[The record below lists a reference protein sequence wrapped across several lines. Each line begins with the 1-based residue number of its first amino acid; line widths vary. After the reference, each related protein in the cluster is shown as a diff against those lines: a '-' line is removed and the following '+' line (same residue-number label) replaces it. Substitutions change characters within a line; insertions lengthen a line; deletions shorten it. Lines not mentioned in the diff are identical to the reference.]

1 MRLATPSLPCLLAAA
16 LLASPGAV
24 RADLEPDVAAA
35 GPRPC
40 AILLHGLGRTW
51 RAMEPLAEALDAAG
65 FVAANVD
72 YASRAQP
79 IEELANV
86 AVAEGVQRCRDA
98 GATPIHFVTHSMG
111 GLLVRYYLSTR
122 TLPDLARVVML
133 APPNQGSEVAD
144 ALREKEW
151 FRRLNGP
158 AGAQLGT
165 GPDGIAASLG
175 PVAYPVG
182 VIAGSEVAFYDG
194 WLAGQIPGDNDGK
207 VSVQRT
213 QVEGMSD
220 FRVLPVTHTFIVSD
234 DEAIAQTLSFLR
246 EGRFLPLA
254 VEGDPQPP

>member
-1 MRLATPSLPCLLAAA
+1 
-16 LLASPGAV
+16 
-24 RADLEPDVAAA
+24 
-35 GPRPC
+35 
-40 AILLHGLGRTW
+40 
-51 RAMEPLAEALDAAG
+51 
-65 FVAANVD
+65 
-72 YASRAQP
+72 
-79 IEELANV
+79 
-86 AVAEGVQRCRDA
+86 
-98 GATPIHFVTHSMG
+98 MG

-151 FRRLNGP
+151 FRHLNGP

-194 WLAGQIPGDNDGK
+194 WLAGRIPGENDGK

-213 QVEGMSD
+213 RVEGMSD

-246 EGRFLPLA
+246 QGRFLPLA